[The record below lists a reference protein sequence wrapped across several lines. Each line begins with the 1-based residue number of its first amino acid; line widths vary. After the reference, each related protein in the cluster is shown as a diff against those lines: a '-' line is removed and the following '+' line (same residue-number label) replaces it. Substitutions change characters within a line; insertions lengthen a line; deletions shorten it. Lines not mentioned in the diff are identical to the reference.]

1 MRLQGE
7 PSWPRAPTQSP
18 QRVPGAEEVPLAL
31 HDKEPYIGL
40 VLSQGHFRSRSG
52 RTDKLVERE
61 PRGIQ
66 RQEANRSF
74 VANIAHCLPNVHA
87 PPFLLP
93 GATLEF
99 VWRSNVPT

>member
-40 VLSQGHFRSRSG
+40 CSAKVISGAEVGGQTNWWRGNPVAFRDR
-52 RTDKLVERE
+52 RL
-61 PRGIQ
+61 I
-66 RQEANRSF
+66 
-74 VANIAHCLPNVHA
+74 
-87 PPFLLP
+87 
-93 GATLEF
+93 GAL
-99 VWRSNVPT
+99 